1 MIIVP
6 PAIFNHM
13 EDDLLD
19 ERQKDFEGDMH
30 DVEPPPD
37 QDDDSAVCFT
47 RLGICPFCGQIKEA
61 KNTYPLIV
69 QQEDEDKEEEL
80 DREMG
85 EVGFVPMHMNKA
97 PH

>member
-1 MIIVP
+1 VIIVP
-6 PAIFNHM
+6 PAIFNLM

-30 DVEPPPD
+30 DVEP
-37 QDDDSAVCFT
+37 